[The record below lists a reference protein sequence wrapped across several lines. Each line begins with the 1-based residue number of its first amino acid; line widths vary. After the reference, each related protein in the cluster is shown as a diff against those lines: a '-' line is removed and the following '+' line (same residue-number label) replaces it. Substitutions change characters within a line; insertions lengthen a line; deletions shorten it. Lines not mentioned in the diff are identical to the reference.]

1 MNQSLQLT
9 LSLTNEAG
17 HYATF
22 QNGLNI
28 DSGQEVLYLG
38 NVSGGPITGSRGIVK
53 KLYANKAV
61 VDMGH
66 VGTWNVPYYFL
77 ADTIK
82 VA

>member
-1 MNQSLQLT
+1 MNQAIQLT
-9 LSLTNEAG
+9 LSLTSEAG
-17 HYATF
+17 RYATF

-28 DSGQEVLYLG
+28 DRGQEVLYLG
-38 NVSGGPITGSRGIVK
+38 NVSWGPITGSKGIIK

-61 VDMGH
+61 VDMGN

-77 ADTIK
+77 ADTVK